1 MTMNLFPST
10 LRTLWP
16 LAGLAVCASAN
27 AQNYDCLIEPYQRI
41 EIRTPVSGLIKSV
54 NVERGS
60 VVQKGQVLLELDSG
74 VEDAMLAAAKYKA
87 QTLGSIRSAESRSKF
102 AQSKERRF
110 ENLGKDEYISQHDRE
125 EAAASSQVAQGD
137 LLEARDAREL
147 SQLEVQRLTEVIEQ
161 RRLRSP
167 VAGIVTDRT
176 QNPGELAQPGS
187 DSAKPILKIAQVNP
201 LRVELVLPVA
211 RYGQLAVGATATI
224 EPEAPLKGRYTAQ
237 IKQIDRVVDA
247 ASGTF
252 RVRLELPNPDGAITA
267 GVKCKAAFK

>member
-1 MTMNLFPST
+1 MTMTLSAPR

-16 LAGLAVCASAN
+16 LAALLVCAGVR
-27 AQNYDCLIEPYQRI
+27 AQNDDCLIEPYQRI
-41 EIRTPVSGLIKSV
+41 EIRTPVSGLIKSM

-74 VEDAMLAAAKYKA
+74 IENAMLAAARYKA

-102 AQSKERRF
+102 AQAKERRF
-110 ENLGKDEYISQHDRE
+110 ENLGKDEYVSQHDRE

-147 SQLEVQRLTEVIEQ
+147 SQFEVQRLTEVIEQ

-167 VAGIVTDRT
+167 VAGIVTDRV
-176 QNPGELAQPGS
+176 QNPGELAQSG
-187 DSAKPILKIAQVNP
+187 DAAKAILKIAQVNP

-211 RYGQLAVGATATI
+211 RYGQLAVGAVATI

-252 RVRLELPNPDGAITA
+252 RVRLELPNPDGAIVA
-267 GVKCKAAFK
+267 GVKCKAVFK